1 MVYKILFWRDIP
13 AQLKTFNGS
22 RPSSHQLD
30 NRFQI
35 SIDRIAMNEGL
46 VDDDSYLEYWNWGK
60 KEEFEGTLDKLIEK
74 IEYEGDEVIK
84 TLRMQNENLR

>member
-1 MVYKILFWRDIP
+1 LVYKILFWRDIP
-13 AQLKTFNGS
+13 TQLKTFNGS